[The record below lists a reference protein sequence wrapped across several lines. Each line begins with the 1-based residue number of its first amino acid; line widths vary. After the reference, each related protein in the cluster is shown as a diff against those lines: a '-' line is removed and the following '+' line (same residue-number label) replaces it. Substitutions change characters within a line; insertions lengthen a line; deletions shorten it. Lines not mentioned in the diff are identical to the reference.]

1 MALAVLEALIDK
13 CPSWGYLVL
22 LLTALVACF
31 IAAGLGMRM
40 VGGLAQRM
48 RRLHSAR

>member
-1 MALAVLEALIDK
+1 MALAVLETLIDK

-22 LLTALVACF
+22 LLLAFATAVVVA
-31 IAAGLGMRM
+31 GVGMRM

-48 RRLHSAR
+48 RRMPTR

>member
-1 MALAVLEALIDK
+1 MGLAVLETLVEK

-22 LLTALVACF
+22 LLVAF
-31 IAAGLGMRM
+31 TISVVVAGIGMRM

-48 RRLHSAR
+48 RRMHPTR

>member
-1 MALAVLEALIDK
+1 MALAVLETLIDK

-22 LLTALVACF
+22 LLLAFITAVAV
-31 IAAGLGMRM
+31 AGVGMRM

-48 RRLHSAR
+48 RRMPTR

>member
-1 MALAVLEALIDK
+1 MAVAVMEILIEK

-22 LLTALVACF
+22 ILVAF
-31 IAAGLGMRM
+31 ATSVGVAGVGMRA

-48 RRLHSAR
+48 RRTHTVR

>member
-1 MALAVLEALIDK
+1 MAMAVMETLIEK

-22 LLTALVACF
+22 LMAAFATSVVVAG
-31 IAAGLGMRM
+31 AGMRV

-48 RRLHSAR
+48 RRPHPSR